1 MMIMIMMMTLLMTM
15 MTIIGT
21 LRNCDADGK
30 ENVNKAIGLMSK
42 TTTARALRFFVHFF
56 AVPAQLRP
64 EMTKVYL
71 RTGTARR

>member
-1 MMIMIMMMTLLMTM
+1 MMIMIMM

-21 LRNCDADGK
+21 LRNCDGDGK
-30 ENVNKAIGLMSK
+30 ETRQKSNRFNEQNNDS
-42 TTTARALRFFVHFF
+42 ARASRIFVHFF
-56 AVPAQLRP
+56 AVPGKLRR